1 MDRLELPKSKYQI
14 HRQIEI
20 KNLSAFFYYL
30 HKGED
35 RYATERISQAA
46 QGSVRHQNDGN
57 EWLEVSSDGIPLCRI
72 KYNGQF
78 LSNADQNLSDEYRS
92 KIADIQDEIST
103 VREYVGLYEHAPQ
116 MKAADVSDYRHL
128 AAFGDTVLAAT
139 YSEKNGFIR
148 QGRGRQAACTTC

>member
-1 MDRLELPKSKYQI
+1 MMNYEANPCQDYESITIDELKERTSSLLNLVTEGQRPLRVCMNNGKEFLLFPHDLLAPIYDSDFRLIL
-14 HRQIEI
+14 
-20 KNLSAFFYYL
+20 LSAMQ
-30 HKGED
+30 
-35 RYATERISQAA
+35 YAMGR
-46 QGSVRHQNDGN
+46 
-57 EWLEVSSDGIPLCRI
+57 
-72 KYNGQF
+72 
-78 LSNADQNLSDEYRS
+78 
-92 KIADIQDEIST
+92 IQDEIST